1 MTPYHILIV
10 DDEEDLCEV
19 LRFNLLNEGYQ
30 VDVAYSAEEAMSRD
44 VEDYDLLLLDVML
57 GDISGF
63 KMAHMIRSNPITATT
78 PIIFLSARD
87 SENDRLTGFNL
98 GAEDYI
104 TKPFYL
110 RELLA
115 RIHAVVSRI
124 NKKLTA
130 AIKMISYDRLNM
142 NLTNKQVFI
151 ESDEI
156 KFTKKEFEI
165 LKLFLENQ
173 NRLFTREELLA
184 RVWPEEA
191 FVLNR
196 TIDVNITRIR
206 KKIGVYERNIV
217 TKLGLVYC
225 FEG

>member
-217 TKLGLVYC
+217 TKLGLGYC